1 MSCMRLFRMIN
12 LIRKKLKVFQQILAE
27 LTKEVKVSKKAL
39 FVIALSALC
48 LVFIRYLTSF
58 NELIL
63 FLELVHLSSIGEY
76 LTELRND
83 VQDKQLF
90 DLIYWTICRV
100 FFYLIIPIL
109 SIKLIL
115 NQKISDFGWRLSA
128 NFKKD
133 LKIFFVFFGF
143 MFPLVFWVST
153 QESFLVK
160 YPFYRP
166 SSEDHMYPNLFIWEI
181 FYFLQFIS
189 LEFFFRGFLVHGL
202 KKEIGDY
209 SVLVM
214 VIPYC
219 MIHFQ
224 KPFLET
230 IGAIFAG
237 LILGYLSL
245 RKNSIVTGIALHFSV
260 AITMDVF
267 ALYHLGY
274 I

>member
-1 MSCMRLFRMIN
+1 MIN
-12 LIRKKLKVFQQILAE
+12 LIRKKVKVFQQILAE
-27 LTKEVKVSKKAL
+27 LIKEVKVSKKAL

-63 FLELVHLSSIGEY
+63 FLELVHLKSIGGY
-76 LTELRND
+76 LMELRND

-115 NQKISDFGWRLSA
+115 NQKISDFGWRLSD

-160 YPFYRP
+160 YPFT
-166 SSEDHMYPNLFIWEI
+166 DPNLKNTYTPICSFGKS
-181 FYFLQFIS
+181 FIS
-189 LEFFFRGFLVHGL
+189 YSLSHLSFSF
-202 KKEIGDY
+202 GD
-209 SVLVM
+209 
-214 VIPYC
+214 
-219 MIHFQ
+219 FW
-224 KPFLET
+224 F
-230 IGAIFAG
+230 
-237 LILGYLSL
+237 
-245 RKNSIVTGIALHFSV
+245 
-260 AITMDVF
+260 MD
-267 ALYHLGY
+267 
-274 I
+274 

>member
-1 MSCMRLFRMIN
+1 MSFTRSFPMIN
-12 LIRKKLKVFQQILAE
+12 LVYKKIKSVISNIPFLE
-27 LTKEVKVSKKAL
+27 NTPKVSKKAML
-39 FVIALSALC
+39 VIALSALC
-48 LVFIRYLTSF
+48 LVFIRYLTRF
-58 NELIL
+58 NDLIL
-63 FLELVHLSSIGEY
+63 FLELIRLDSLGEY
-76 LTELRND
+76 LAELRIEAH
-83 VQDKQLF
+83 DKQLF

-100 FFYLIIPIL
+100 FFYLVIPIL
-109 SIKLIL
+109 AIKLL
-115 NQKISDFGWRLSA
+115 LKKKISDFGWRMSDNL
-128 NFKKD
+128 NKD
-133 LKIFFVFFGF
+133 LKIFLGFFCF
-143 MFPLVFWVST
+143 MLPLVFLVST
-153 QESFLVK
+153 QDSFLLK

-166 SSEDHMYPNLFIWEI
+166 ISADQIYPNLLIWEL

-202 KKEIGDY
+202 KEEIGDY

-245 RKNSIVTGIALHFSV
+245 RKKSIVTGIALHFSV
-260 AITMDVF
+260 AITMDLF

>member
-1 MSCMRLFRMIN
+1 MSFTRSFPMIN
-12 LIRKKLKVFQQILAE
+12 LIYKKIKSLISNIPFLE
-27 LTKEVKVSKKAL
+27 NGPNVSKKAIL
-39 FVIALSALC
+39 VIALSALC
-48 LVFIRYLTSF
+48 LVFIRYLTRY
-58 NELIL
+58 NDLIL
-63 FLELVHLSSIGEY
+63 FLELVHLDSLGEY
-76 LTELRND
+76 LVELRIKA
-83 VQDKQLF
+83 QDKQLF

-100 FFYLIIPIL
+100 LFYLVIPIL
-109 SIKLIL
+109 AIKLLL
-115 NQKISDFGWRLSA
+115 NKKVSDFGWRMSDNL
-128 NFKKD
+128 NKD
-133 LKIFFVFFGF
+133 VKIFLAFFCF
-143 MFPLVFWVST
+143 MLPLVFLVST
-153 QESFLVK
+153 QESFLIK

-166 SSEDHMYPNLFIWEI
+166 ISADQIYPNLLIWEL

-202 KKEIGDY
+202 KEEIGDY

-260 AITMDVF
+260 AITMDLF